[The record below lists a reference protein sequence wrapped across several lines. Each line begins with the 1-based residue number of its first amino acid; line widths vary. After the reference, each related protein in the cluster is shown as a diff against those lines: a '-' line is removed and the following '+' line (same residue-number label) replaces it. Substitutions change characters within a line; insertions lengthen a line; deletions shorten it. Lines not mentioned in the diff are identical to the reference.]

1 MMAIICHWRP
11 RKVRSRVGLAEKALV
26 EIQGTERPTALANSA
41 RSATA
46 RFLEAS
52 QAATGRFR
60 IQSQQAALQPSRRK
74 LSFGAAGGTAP
85 GPVRTL
91 LPVSA
96 HECRR
101 HRVLSE
107 SLPQYRPV
115 HRLIT

>member
-1 MMAIICHWRP
+1 MQDIPEPVAPDVQPFWNTDQGLNPPLIRVSAGLSCMMAIICHWRP

-60 IQSQQAALQPSRRK
+60 IQSQQA
-74 LSFGAAGGTAP
+74 
-85 GPVRTL
+85 
-91 LPVSA
+91 
-96 HECRR
+96 
-101 HRVLSE
+101 
-107 SLPQYRPV
+107 
-115 HRLIT
+115 